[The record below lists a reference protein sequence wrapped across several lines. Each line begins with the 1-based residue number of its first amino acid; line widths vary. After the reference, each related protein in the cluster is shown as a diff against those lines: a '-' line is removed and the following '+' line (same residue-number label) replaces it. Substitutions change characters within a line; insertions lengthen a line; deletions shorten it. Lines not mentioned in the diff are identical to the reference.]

1 MFDLKPKKKSNEFFE
16 LFETSADYFYQ
27 GALLLDEVMMDHR
40 KADIKVKE
48 INDLEHQADKV
59 NDTIIDKLNQ
69 TFITPIDREDIYA
82 IANGMVDG
90 VDQLQGMLQRIV
102 IYHTNEAAREGALRL
117 TKLLIEST
125 AEIKRAT
132 TLLHAITKN
141 QEELLKIT
149 SRIDKLESE
158 GDHVFRGELAYLFE
172 NFKDPIE
179 LIKWKDL
186 LEGLEDT
193 LDHCEKMA
201 DLLKGVVMKYA

>member
-1 MFDLKPKKKSNEFFE
+1 MFDLKPKKKSNEFFV
-16 LFETSADYFYQ
+16 LFEECAEYFYQ
-27 GALLLDEVMMDHR
+27 ATLLLDEVMMDHR

-48 INDLEHQADKV
+48 INDLEHRADKV
-59 NDTIIDKLNQ
+59 NDAIIDKLNQ

-82 IANGMVDG
+82 IANGLDDG

-102 IYHTNEAAREGALRL
+102 IYHTGEAREGALRL

-125 AEIKRAT
+125 AEITRAAA
-132 TLLHAITKN
+132 LLNAISKNQNEILAITSK
-141 QEELLKIT
+141 
-149 SRIDKLESE
+149 IDKLESE

-172 NFKDPIE
+172 YVKDPIE

-193 LDHCEKMA
+193 LDHCERMA

>member
-1 MFDLKPKKKSNEFFE
+1 MFDLKPKKKSNEFFV
-16 LFETSADYFYQ
+16 LFEESAEYFYQ
-27 GALLLDEVMMDHR
+27 ATLLLDEVMMDHR

-48 INDLEHQADKV
+48 INDLEHRADKV
-59 NDTIIDKLNQ
+59 NDAIIDKLNQ

-82 IANGMVDG
+82 IANGLDDG

-102 IYHTNEAAREGALRL
+102 IYHTGEAREGALRL

-125 AEIKRAT
+125 AEIKRAAA
-132 TLLHAITKN
+132 LLNAISKNQAELLAITSK
-141 QEELLKIT
+141 
-149 SRIDKLESE
+149 IDKLESE

-172 NFKDPIE
+172 YVKDPIE

-186 LEGLEDT
+186 LEGLEET
-193 LDHCEKMA
+193 LDHCERMA

>member
-1 MFDLKPKKKSNEFFE
+1 MFDLKPKKKSNEFFV
-16 LFETSADYFYQ
+16 LFEESAEYFYQ
-27 GALLLDEVMMDHR
+27 ATLLLDEGMMDHR

-48 INDLEHQADKV
+48 INDLEHRADKV
-59 NDTIIDKLNQ
+59 NDAIIDKLNQ

-82 IANGMVDG
+82 IANGLDDG

-102 IYHTNEAAREGALRL
+102 IYHTGEAREGALRL

-125 AEIKRAT
+125 AEIKRAAA
-132 TLLHAITKN
+132 LLNSISKNQNELLAITSK
-141 QEELLKIT
+141 
-149 SRIDKLESE
+149 IDKLESE

-172 NFKDPIE
+172 YVKDPIE

-193 LDHCEKMA
+193 LDHCERMA

>member
-1 MFDLKPKKKSNEFFE
+1 MFDLKPKKKSNEFFV
-16 LFETSADYFYQ
+16 LFEESADYFYQ
-27 GALLLDEVMMDHR
+27 ATLLLDEVMMDHR

-48 INDLEHQADKV
+48 INDLEHRADKV
-59 NDTIIDKLNQ
+59 NDAIIDKLNQ

-82 IANGMVDG
+82 IANGLDDG

-102 IYHTNEAAREGALRL
+102 IYHTGEAREGALRL

-125 AEIKRAT
+125 AEIKRAAA
-132 TLLHAITKN
+132 LLNAISKNQNELLAITSK
-141 QEELLKIT
+141 
-149 SRIDKLESE
+149 IDKLESE

-172 NFKDPIE
+172 YVKDPIE

-193 LDHCEKMA
+193 LDHCERMA

>member
-1 MFDLKPKKKSNEFFE
+1 MFDLKPKKKSNEFFV
-16 LFETSADYFYQ
+16 LFEESAEYFYQ
-27 GALLLDEVMMDHR
+27 ATLLLDEVMMDHR

-48 INDLEHQADKV
+48 INDLEHRADKV
-59 NDTIIDKLNQ
+59 NDAIIDKLNQ

-82 IANGMVDG
+82 IANGLDDG

-102 IYHTNEAAREGALRL
+102 IYHTGDAREGALRL

-125 AEIKRAT
+125 AEIKRAAA
-132 TLLHAITKN
+132 LLNAISKNQAELLAITSK
-141 QEELLKIT
+141 
-149 SRIDKLESE
+149 IDKLESE

-172 NFKDPIE
+172 YVKDPIE

-186 LEGLEDT
+186 LEGLENT
-193 LDHCEKMA
+193 LDHCERMA

>member
-1 MFDLKPKKKSNEFFE
+1 MFDLKPKKKSNEFFV
-16 LFETSADYFYQ
+16 LFEESAEYFYQ
-27 GALLLDEVMMDHR
+27 ATLLLDEVMMDHR

-48 INDLEHQADKV
+48 INDLEHRADKV
-59 NDTIIDKLNQ
+59 NDAIIDTLNQ

-82 IANGMVDG
+82 IANGLDDG

-102 IYHTNEAAREGALRL
+102 IYHTGDASEGALRL

-125 AEIKRAT
+125 AEIKRAAA
-132 TLLHAITKN
+132 LLNAISKNQAELLAITSK
-141 QEELLKIT
+141 
-149 SRIDKLESE
+149 IDKLESE

-172 NFKDPIE
+172 YVKDPIE

-193 LDHCEKMA
+193 LDHCERMA

>member
-1 MFDLKPKKKSNEFFE
+1 MFDLKPKKKSNEFFV
-16 LFETSADYFYQ
+16 LFEESAEYFYQ
-27 GALLLDEVMMDHR
+27 ATLLLDEVMMDHR

-48 INDLEHQADKV
+48 INDLEHRADKV
-59 NDTIIDKLNQ
+59 NDAIIDKLNQ

-82 IANGMVDG
+82 IANGLDDG

-102 IYHTNEAAREGALRL
+102 IYHTGEAREGALRL

-125 AEIKRAT
+125 AEIKRAAA
-132 TLLHAITKN
+132 LLNSISKNQNELLAITSK
-141 QEELLKIT
+141 
-149 SRIDKLESE
+149 IDKLESE

-172 NFKDPIE
+172 YVKDPIE

-186 LEGLEDT
+186 LEGLEET
-193 LDHCEKMA
+193 LDHCERMA

>member
-1 MFDLKPKKKSNEFFE
+1 MFDLKPKKKSNEFFV
-16 LFETSADYFYQ
+16 LFEESAEYFYQ
-27 GALLLDEVMMDHR
+27 ATLLLDEVMMDHR

-48 INDLEHQADKV
+48 INGLEHRADKV
-59 NDTIIDKLNQ
+59 KDAIIDKLNQ

-82 IANGMVDG
+82 IANGLDDG

-102 IYHTNEAAREGALRL
+102 IYHTGDAREGALRL

-125 AEIKRAT
+125 AEIKRAAA
-132 TLLHAITKN
+132 LLNAISKNQAELLAITSK
-141 QEELLKIT
+141 
-149 SRIDKLESE
+149 IDKLESE

-172 NFKDPIE
+172 YVKDPIE

-186 LEGLEDT
+186 LEGLENT
-193 LDHCEKMA
+193 LDHCERMA

>member
-1 MFDLKPKKKSNEFFE
+1 MFDLKPKKKSNEFFV
-16 LFETSADYFYQ
+16 LFEESAEYFYQ
-27 GALLLDEVMMDHR
+27 ATLLLDEVMMDHR

-48 INDLEHQADKV
+48 INDLEHRADKV
-59 NDTIIDKLNQ
+59 NDAIIDKLNQ

-82 IANGMVDG
+82 IANGLDDG

-102 IYHTNEAAREGALRL
+102 IYHTGEAREGALRL

-125 AEIKRAT
+125 AEIKRAAA
-132 TLLHAITKN
+132 LLNAISKNQNEILAITSK
-141 QEELLKIT
+141 
-149 SRIDKLESE
+149 IDKLESE

-172 NFKDPIE
+172 YVKDPIE

-186 LEGLEDT
+186 LEGLEET
-193 LDHCEKMA
+193 LDHCERMA

>member
-1 MFDLKPKKKSNEFFE
+1 MFDLKPKKKSNEFFV
-16 LFETSADYFYQ
+16 LFEESAEYFYQ
-27 GALLLDEVMMDHR
+27 ATLLLDEVMMDHR

-48 INDLEHQADKV
+48 INDLEHRADKV
-59 NDTIIDKLNQ
+59 NDAIIDKLNQ

-82 IANGMVDG
+82 IANGLDDG

-102 IYHTNEAAREGALRL
+102 IYHTGDAREGALRL

-125 AEIKRAT
+125 AEIKRAAA
-132 TLLHAITKN
+132 LLNAISKNQAELLAITSK
-141 QEELLKIT
+141 
-149 SRIDKLESE
+149 IDKLESE

-172 NFKDPIE
+172 YVKDPIE

-186 LEGLEDT
+186 LEGLENA
-193 LDHCEKMA
+193 LDLCERMA

>member
-1 MFDLKPKKKSNEFFE
+1 MFDLKPKKKSNEFFI
-16 LFETSADYFYQ
+16 LFEESADYFYQ
-27 GALLLDEVMMDHR
+27 ATLLLDEVMMDHR

-48 INDLEHQADKV
+48 INDLEHRADKV
-59 NDTIIDKLNQ
+59 NDAIIDKLNQ

-82 IANGMVDG
+82 IANGLDDG

-102 IYHTNEAAREGALRL
+102 IYHTGEAREGALRL

-125 AEIKRAT
+125 AEIKRAAA
-132 TLLHAITKN
+132 LLNAISKNQNEILAITSK
-141 QEELLKIT
+141 
-149 SRIDKLESE
+149 IDKLESE

-172 NFKDPIE
+172 YVKDPIE

-193 LDHCEKMA
+193 LDHCERMA

>member
-1 MFDLKPKKKSNEFFE
+1 MFDLKPKKKSNEFFV
-16 LFETSADYFYQ
+16 LFEESAEYFYQ
-27 GALLLDEVMMDHR
+27 ATLLLDEVMMDHR

-48 INDLEHQADKV
+48 INDLEHRADKV
-59 NDTIIDKLNQ
+59 NDAIIDKLNQ

-82 IANGMVDG
+82 IANGLDDG

-102 IYHTNEAAREGALRL
+102 IYHTGEAREGALRL

-125 AEIKRAT
+125 AEIKRASA
-132 TLLHAITKN
+132 LLNAISKNQNEILAITSK
-141 QEELLKIT
+141 
-149 SRIDKLESE
+149 IDKLESE

-172 NFKDPIE
+172 YVKDPIE

-193 LDHCEKMA
+193 LDHCERMA

>member
-1 MFDLKPKKKSNEFFE
+1 MFDLKPKKKSNEFFV
-16 LFETSADYFYQ
+16 LFEESAEYFYQ
-27 GALLLDEVMMDHR
+27 ATLLLDEVMMDHR

-48 INDLEHQADKV
+48 INDLEHRADKV
-59 NDTIIDKLNQ
+59 NDAIIDKLNQ

-82 IANGMVDG
+82 IANGLDDG
-90 VDQLQGMLQRIV
+90 VDQLQRMLQRIV
-102 IYHTNEAAREGALRL
+102 IYHTGEAREGALRL

-125 AEIKRAT
+125 AEIKRAAA
-132 TLLHAITKN
+132 LLNSISKNQNELLAITSK
-141 QEELLKIT
+141 
-149 SRIDKLESE
+149 IDKLESE

-172 NFKDPIE
+172 YVKDPIE

-193 LDHCEKMA
+193 LDHCERMA

>member
-1 MFDLKPKKKSNEFFE
+1 MFDLKPKKKSNEFFI
-16 LFETSADYFYQ
+16 LFEESADYFYQ
-27 GALLLDEVMMDHR
+27 ATLLLDEVMMDHR

-48 INDLEHQADKV
+48 INDLEHRADKV
-59 NDTIIDKLNQ
+59 NDAIIDKLNQ

-82 IANGMVDG
+82 IANGLDDG

-102 IYHTNEAAREGALRL
+102 IYHTGEAREGALRL

-125 AEIKRAT
+125 AEIKRAAA
-132 TLLHAITKN
+132 LLNAISKNQNELLAITSK
-141 QEELLKIT
+141 
-149 SRIDKLESE
+149 IDKLESE

-172 NFKDPIE
+172 YVKDPIE

-193 LDHCEKMA
+193 LDHCERMA

>member
-1 MFDLKPKKKSNEFFE
+1 MFELKPKKKSNEFFV
-16 LFETSADYFYQ
+16 LFEESAEYFYQ
-27 GALLLDEVMMDHR
+27 ATLLLDEVMMDHR

-48 INDLEHQADKV
+48 INDLEHRADKV
-59 NDTIIDKLNQ
+59 NDAIIDKLNQ

-82 IANGMVDG
+82 IANGLDDG

-102 IYHTNEAAREGALRL
+102 IYHTGDAREGALRL

-125 AEIKRAT
+125 AEIKRAAA
-132 TLLHAITKN
+132 LLNAISKNQAELLAITSK
-141 QEELLKIT
+141 
-149 SRIDKLESE
+149 IDKLESE

-172 NFKDPIE
+172 YVKDPIE

-186 LEGLEDT
+186 LEGLEET
-193 LDHCEKMA
+193 LDHCERMA

>member
-1 MFDLKPKKKSNEFFE
+1 MFDLKPKKKSNEFFV
-16 LFETSADYFYQ
+16 LFEESAEYFYQ
-27 GALLLDEVMMDHR
+27 ATLLLDEVMMDHR

-48 INDLEHQADKV
+48 INDLEHRADKV
-59 NDTIIDKLNQ
+59 NDAIIDKLNQ

-82 IANGMVDG
+82 IANGLDDG

-102 IYHTNEAAREGALRL
+102 IYHTGEAREGALRL

-125 AEIKRAT
+125 AEIKRAAA
-132 TLLHAITKN
+132 LLNAISKNQNEILAITSK
-141 QEELLKIT
+141 
-149 SRIDKLESE
+149 IDKMESE

-172 NFKDPIE
+172 YVKDPIE

-193 LDHCEKMA
+193 LDHCERMA

>member
-1 MFDLKPKKKSNEFFE
+1 MFDLKPKKKSNEFFV
-16 LFETSADYFYQ
+16 LFEESAEYFYQ
-27 GALLLDEVMMDHR
+27 ATLLLDEVMMDHR

-48 INDLEHQADKV
+48 INDLEHRADKV
-59 NDTIIDKLNQ
+59 NDAIIDKLNQ

-82 IANGMVDG
+82 IANGLDDG

-102 IYHTNEAAREGALRL
+102 IYHTGEAREGALRL

-125 AEIKRAT
+125 AEIKRAAA
-132 TLLHAITKN
+132 LLNSISKNQNERLAITSK
-141 QEELLKIT
+141 
-149 SRIDKLESE
+149 IDKLESE

-172 NFKDPIE
+172 YVKDPIE

-193 LDHCEKMA
+193 LDHCERMA

>member
-1 MFDLKPKKKSNEFFE
+1 MFDLKPKKKSNEFFV
-16 LFETSADYFYQ
+16 LFEESAEYFYQ
-27 GALLLDEVMMDHR
+27 ATLLLDEVMMDHR

-48 INDLEHQADKV
+48 INDLEHRADKV
-59 NDTIIDKLNQ
+59 NDAIIDKLNQ

-82 IANGMVDG
+82 IANGLDDG

-102 IYHTNEAAREGALRL
+102 IYHTGDAREGALRL

-125 AEIKRAT
+125 AEIKRAAA
-132 TLLHAITKN
+132 LLNAISKNQNELLAITSK
-141 QEELLKIT
+141 
-149 SRIDKLESE
+149 IDKLESE

-172 NFKDPIE
+172 YVKDPIE

-186 LEGLEDT
+186 LEGLENT
-193 LDHCEKMA
+193 LDHCERMA

>member
-1 MFDLKPKKKSNEFFE
+1 MFDLKPKKKSNEFFV
-16 LFETSADYFYQ
+16 LFEESAEYFYQ
-27 GALLLDEVMMDHR
+27 ATLLLDEVMMDHR

-48 INDLEHQADKV
+48 INDLEHRADKV
-59 NDTIIDKLNQ
+59 NDAIIDKLNQ

-82 IANGMVDG
+82 IANGLDDG

-102 IYHTNEAAREGALRL
+102 IYHTGEAREGALRL

-125 AEIKRAT
+125 AEIKRAAA
-132 TLLHAITKN
+132 LLDAISKNQNEILAITSK
-141 QEELLKIT
+141 
-149 SRIDKLESE
+149 IDKLESE

-172 NFKDPIE
+172 YVKDPIE

-193 LDHCEKMA
+193 LDHCERMA

>member
-1 MFDLKPKKKSNEFFE
+1 MFDLKPKKKSNEFFV
-16 LFETSADYFYQ
+16 LFEESADYFYQ
-27 GALLLDEVMMDHR
+27 ATRLLDEVMMDHR

-48 INDLEHQADKV
+48 INDLEHRADKV
-59 NDTIIDKLNQ
+59 NDAIIDKLNQ

-82 IANGMVDG
+82 IANGLDDG

-102 IYHTNEAAREGALRL
+102 IYHTGEAREGALRL

-125 AEIKRAT
+125 AEIKRAAA
-132 TLLHAITKN
+132 LLNAISKNQNELLAITSK
-141 QEELLKIT
+141 
-149 SRIDKLESE
+149 IDKLESE

-172 NFKDPIE
+172 YVKDPIE

-186 LEGLEDT
+186 LEGLENT
-193 LDHCEKMA
+193 LDHCERMA

>member
-1 MFDLKPKKKSNEFFE
+1 MFDLKPKKKSNDFFV
-16 LFETSADYFYQ
+16 LFEESAEYFYQ
-27 GALLLDEVMMDHR
+27 ATLLLDEVMMDHR

-48 INDLEHQADKV
+48 INDLEHRADKV
-59 NDTIIDKLNQ
+59 NDAIIDKLNQ

-82 IANGMVDG
+82 IANGLDDG

-102 IYHTNEAAREGALRL
+102 IYHTGDAREGALRL

-125 AEIKRAT
+125 AEIKRAAA
-132 TLLHAITKN
+132 LLNAISKNQAELLAITSK
-141 QEELLKIT
+141 
-149 SRIDKLESE
+149 IDKLESE

-172 NFKDPIE
+172 YVKDPIE

-186 LEGLEDT
+186 LEGLEET
-193 LDHCEKMA
+193 LDHCERMA

>member
-1 MFDLKPKKKSNEFFE
+1 MFDLKPKKKSNEFFV
-16 LFETSADYFYQ
+16 LFEESADYFYQ
-27 GALLLDEVMMDHR
+27 ATLLLDEVMMDHR

-48 INDLEHQADKV
+48 INDLEHRADKV
-59 NDTIIDKLNQ
+59 NDAIIDKLNQ

-82 IANGMVDG
+82 IANGLDDG

-102 IYHTNEAAREGALRL
+102 IYHTGEAREGTLRL

-125 AEIKRAT
+125 AEIKRAAA
-132 TLLHAITKN
+132 LLSAISKN
-141 QEELLKIT
+141 QNELLAIT

-158 GDHVFRGELAYLFE
+158 GDHVYRVELAYLFE
-172 NFKDPIE
+172 YVKDPIE

-193 LDHCEKMA
+193 LDHCERLA

>member
-1 MFDLKPKKKSNEFFE
+1 MFDLKPKKKSNEFFV
-16 LFETSADYFYQ
+16 LFEESAEDFYQ
-27 GALLLDEVMMDHR
+27 ATLLLDEVMMDHR

-48 INDLEHQADKV
+48 INDLEHRADKV
-59 NDTIIDKLNQ
+59 NDAIIDKLNQ

-82 IANGMVDG
+82 IANGLDDG

-102 IYHTNEAAREGALRL
+102 IYHTGEAREGALRL

-125 AEIKRAT
+125 AEIKRAAA
-132 TLLHAITKN
+132 LLNAISKNQNEILAITSK
-141 QEELLKIT
+141 
-149 SRIDKLESE
+149 IDKLESE

-172 NFKDPIE
+172 YVKDPIE

-193 LDHCEKMA
+193 LDHCERMA

>member
-1 MFDLKPKKKSNEFFE
+1 MFDLKPKKKSNEFFV
-16 LFETSADYFYQ
+16 LFEESAEYFYQ
-27 GALLLDEVMMDHR
+27 ATLLLDEVMMDHR

-48 INDLEHQADKV
+48 INDLEHRADKV
-59 NDTIIDKLNQ
+59 NDAIIDKLNQ

-82 IANGMVDG
+82 IANGLDDG

-102 IYHTNEAAREGALRL
+102 IYHTGEAREGALRL

-125 AEIKRAT
+125 AEIKRAAA
-132 TLLHAITKN
+132 LLNAISKNQSELLAITSK
-141 QEELLKIT
+141 
-149 SRIDKLESE
+149 IDKLESE

-172 NFKDPIE
+172 YVKDPIE

-186 LEGLEDT
+186 LEGLEET
-193 LDHCEKMA
+193 LDHCERMA

>member
-1 MFDLKPKKKSNEFFE
+1 MFDLKPKKKSNEFFV
-16 LFETSADYFYQ
+16 LFEESAEYFYQ
-27 GALLLDEVMMDHR
+27 ATLLLDEVMMDHR

-48 INDLEHQADKV
+48 INDLEHRADKV
-59 NDTIIDKLNQ
+59 NDAIIDKLNQ

-82 IANGMVDG
+82 IANGLDDG

-102 IYHTNEAAREGALRL
+102 IYHTGEAREGALRL

-125 AEIKRAT
+125 AEIKRAAA
-132 TLLHAITKN
+132 LLNAISKNQNELLAITSK
-141 QEELLKIT
+141 
-149 SRIDKLESE
+149 IDKLESE

-172 NFKDPIE
+172 YVKDPIE

-186 LEGLEDT
+186 LEGLENT
-193 LDHCEKMA
+193 LDHCERLA

>member
-1 MFDLKPKKKSNEFFE
+1 MFDLKPKKKSNEFFV
-16 LFETSADYFYQ
+16 LFEESAEYFYQ
-27 GALLLDEVMMDHR
+27 ATLLLDEVMMDHR

-48 INDLEHQADKV
+48 INDLEHRADKV
-59 NDTIIDKLNQ
+59 NDAIIDKLNQ
-69 TFITPIDREDIYA
+69 TFITHIDREDIYA
-82 IANGMVDG
+82 IANGLDDG

-102 IYHTNEAAREGALRL
+102 IYHTGEAREGALRL

-125 AEIKRAT
+125 AEIKRAAA
-132 TLLHAITKN
+132 LLNAISKNQNEILAITSK
-141 QEELLKIT
+141 
-149 SRIDKLESE
+149 IDKLESE

-172 NFKDPIE
+172 YVKDPIE

-193 LDHCEKMA
+193 LDHCERMA

>member
-1 MFDLKPKKKSNEFFE
+1 MFDLKPKKKSNEFFV
-16 LFETSADYFYQ
+16 LFEESAEYFYQ
-27 GALLLDEVMMDHR
+27 ATLLLDEVMMDHR

-48 INDLEHQADKV
+48 INDLEHRADKV
-59 NDTIIDKLNQ
+59 NDAIIDKLNQ

-82 IANGMVDG
+82 IANGLDDG

-102 IYHTNEAAREGALRL
+102 IYHTGEAREGALRL

-125 AEIKRAT
+125 AEIKRAAA
-132 TLLHAITKN
+132 LLNAISKNQNEILAITSK
-141 QEELLKIT
+141 
-149 SRIDKLESE
+149 IDKLESE

-172 NFKDPIE
+172 YVKDPSE

-193 LDHCEKMA
+193 LDHCERMA